1 MSPGLEKVSDP
12 CSDKGTDSEDS
23 FVWPL
28 VQKFKVGDAYILPQQ
43 KGQPIKL
50 IKIPVGRTKN
60 IGKRQL
66 NRLADMILRIS
77 KSVTPDIATL
87 LSAVIRRSNRQ
98 KEILTMS
105 KVKFAKKIN
114 PLHIRKNL
122 RLSNH
127 QFKIMTQDLR
137 SEGSDVQSFKWC
149 EKQLKK
155 IEGRFTLLSLV

>member
-1 MSPGLEKVSDP
+1 MIISNSTDQPHSPLLMSPGLEKVSDP

-28 VQKFKVGDAYILPQQ
+28 VQKFKVGEAYILPQQ

-50 IKIPVGRTKN
+50 IKIPVGRKNN

-87 LSAVIRRSNRQ
+87 LSAVIR
-98 KEILTMS
+98 
-105 KVKFAKKIN
+105 
-114 PLHIRKNL
+114 
-122 RLSNH
+122 
-127 QFKIMTQDLR
+127 
-137 SEGSDVQSFKWC
+137 
-149 EKQLKK
+149 
-155 IEGRFTLLSLV
+155 